1 VVLRKTGEE
10 SGRQG
15 GGRPTSGS
23 VSAAWQL
30 VVPTPLA
37 VTAARGRC
45 REAGRRYLAADDR
58 VVRSEETGWLL
69 LHQAERVDGR
79 RSTVDAYLAPGCW
92 SCNGSRY
99 PSAALLCRGLVFWP
113 TRAAD
118 DAQRKRRRIRAQG
131 DEAGRI
137 VFRNAK
143 SHRLAM
149 AALPC

>member
-10 SGRQG
+10 WPTG

-23 VSAAWQL
+23 VSAAWQP

-58 VVRSEETGWLL
+58 VVRSDETDWLL
-69 LHQAERVDGR
+69 LHKAERAAACLDTVVRPQCAR
-79 RSTVDAYLAPGCW
+79 RYAHARVL
-92 SCNGSRY
+92 
-99 PSAALLCRGLVFWP
+99 GLVFWP

-131 DEAGRI
+131 DKSDEAGRI

-143 SHRLAM
+143 SYRLAM

>member
-1 VVLRKTGEE
+1 VADRGA
-10 SGRQG
+10 
-15 GGRPTSGS
+15 GGRLAGAFQPRGSLWYQRRWLLQRLEDGVARQAAVIWLLMTVWCAPKRRAGCCCTRPS
-23 VSAAWQL
+23 VS
-30 VVPTPLA
+30 T
-37 VTAARGRC
+37 
-45 REAGRRYLAADDR
+45 
-58 VVRSEETGWLL
+58 
-69 LHQAERVDGR
+69 VDGR